1 MSEIAKCPI
10 CQSTMTLYEEHM
22 DGSDAIACNKCSF
35 TCAEKDL
42 PRVAAAMELAEAKA
56 WRQEVWE
63 ATRKPWNFVQVLRER
78 KSIGSVFYILEQSE
92 EDVKL
97 AEKRVLEVFK

>member
-1 MSEIAKCPI
+1 MPEVATCPLCGEAASI
-10 CQSTMTLYEEHM
+10 FRLDDDPVTFSHCGMQANSVELWNRY
-22 DGSDAIACNKCSF
+22 
-35 TCAEKDL
+35 
-42 PRVAAAMELAEAKA
+42 AAAMELAEAKA
-56 WRQEVWE
+56 WRKEVWE

-78 KSIGSVFYILEQSE
+78 KSIESVFDILDQSE